1 MKSSSNTLT
10 EPYSTVTDCNR
21 NDVLVLKRICQ
32 NKPNEII
39 LSFTLSINNI
49 ILRKKRGPKK

>member
-1 MKSSSNTLT
+1 MSIKTLSQFH
-10 EPYSTVTDCNR
+10 STVTDLKR
-21 NDVLVLKRICQ
+21 NEVLVLKRIYQ

-39 LSFTLSINNI
+39 VSFSFSINNI